1 MMSAWNCIGFCRMHS
16 REPVLEEDGVRTRSA
31 GRWRRIGMAVAVLLV
46 LSLCNVSAQPA
57 ARSRGRGAAPEPA
70 DTVSPAEIQRLF
82 DAYVVMQA
90 QQELQLTDEQYPRFL
105 ARAKALQD
113 VRRRGQN
120 ERQRLVQQ
128 LRQLLQQGTF
138 DDAQA
143 RVVLKQISDLDT
155 RQVADVRQALEG
167 IDQVL
172 DVRQQAKFRVFEQ
185 QMERRQVELLLRA
198 RQANRRSQ
206 PDAPAAPQQP

>member
-1 MMSAWNCIGFCRMHS
+1 MALPCLLIVVASA
-16 REPVLEEDGVRTRSA
+16 
-31 GRWRRIGMAVAVLLV
+31 
-46 LSLCNVSAQPA
+46 SAQPPG
-57 ARSRGRGAAPEPA
+57 RGRGRAEAPDP
-70 DTVSPAEIQRLF
+70 DNVSPAEIQRLF

-128 LRQLLQQGTF
+128 LRQLLQQQTF
-138 DDAQA
+138 DETQA
-143 RVVLKQISDLDT
+143 KAVLKQISDLDA
-155 RQVADVRQALEG
+155 RQLADVRQALDG

-172 DVRQQAKFRVFEQ
+172 DVRQQARFRVFEQ

-198 RQANRRSQ
+198 RQGNRRPQ
-206 PDAPAAPQQP
+206 PQTATPQQP